1 MITVKKIEKLMKISS
16 EKYPIL
22 SLYLGMSPA
31 ISSQKQYKT
40 LAKSL
45 IKQGTSNLS
54 KFDDSQRN
62 LIAKDCQ
69 KLSNFIEY
77 EFERKSQ
84 SIAVFSSTGLGL
96 WQVHPLPRRVKSR
109 FVIDIDPYTRP
120 LVRFLDENEKYF
132 IAYVDSKRARL
143 FSIYTGVMNER
154 NEILDEEVPGKHKQG
169 GWSQSRFQRHIKNR
183 SAKHLKNIS
192 DIIHELYKVE
202 KFDHLIIGGSLE
214 ALHSFRHMLHSSLQK
229 IIVAQVQGSLDDSV
243 GEIYSSAEKIIDSF
257 ETKQS
262 KKYLNLFFDR
272 KGKKHLASSGFSD
285 IVRMLRQAR
294 IHTLLVKTNLVV
306 PGFRCSNCEAPY
318 LKQISKCDFCGKK
331 VVKVPDII
339 DEIIENVWDQNGEV
353 KFIKTSKE
361 LDKLGGIAALLR
373 W

>member
-1 MITVKKIEKLMKISS
+1 MITVKQIQKLMKTSS

-22 SLYLGMSPA
+22 SLYLGISPA
-31 ISSQKQYKT
+31 LSSQKQYKT

-45 IKQGTSNLS
+45 IKQGTSHLS
-54 KFDDSQRN
+54 KFDDNQRK

-69 KLSNFIEY
+69 KINDFIEY
-77 EFERKSQ
+77 EYVHKSK
-84 SIAVFSSTGLGL
+84 SIAVFASTGLGL
-96 WQVHPLPRRVKSR
+96 WQVHTLPRRVRSR
-109 FVIDIDPYTRP
+109 FIIDRDPYTRP
-120 LVRFLDENEKYF
+120 LVRFLEENEKYF
-132 IAYVDSKRARL
+132 IVYVDSKRARL

-154 NEILDEEVPGKHKQG
+154 NEILDEAVPGKHKQG

-214 ALHSFRHMLHSSLQK
+214 ALHSFKHMLHSSLQK
-229 IIVAQVQGSLDDSV
+229 IIVAQVQGSLDDPVS
-243 GEIYSSAEKIIDSF
+243 EIHSSAQKIINNF

-262 KKYLNLFFDR
+262 MKYLKLFLDR
-272 KGKKHLASSGFSD
+272 KGKKHLVSSGFSD
-285 IVRMLRQAR
+285 IVKMLRQTR

-306 PGFRCSNCEAPY
+306 PGFICSNCETPY
-318 LKQISKCDFCGKK
+318 LKQIAKCDFCGKK

-339 DEIIENVWDQNGEV
+339 DEIIENLWNQNGEV

-361 LDKLGGIAALLR
+361 LDSVGGIAALLR